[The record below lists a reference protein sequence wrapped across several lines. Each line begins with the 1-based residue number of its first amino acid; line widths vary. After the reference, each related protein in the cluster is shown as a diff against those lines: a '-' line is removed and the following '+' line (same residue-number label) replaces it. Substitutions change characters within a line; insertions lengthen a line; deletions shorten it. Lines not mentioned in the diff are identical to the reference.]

1 MDKNVTSLSF
11 SSKCIALSLRASLKL
26 VVLFGLCIEWPLK
39 VRSLDLD
46 LSLVASVEN
55 LVCLERLWWERR
67 WERAV
72 TAGVD

>member
-1 MDKNVTSLSF
+1 MDKNVTSLSL

-46 LSLVASVEN
+46 LSLVASVES
-55 LVCLERLWWERR
+55 LVCLEWERRRR